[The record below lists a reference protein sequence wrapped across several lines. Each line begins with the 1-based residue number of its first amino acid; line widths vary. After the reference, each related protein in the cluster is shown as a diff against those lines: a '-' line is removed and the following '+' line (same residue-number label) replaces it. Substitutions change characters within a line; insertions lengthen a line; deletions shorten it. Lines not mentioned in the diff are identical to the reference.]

1 MPRVALYNMKG
12 EPVGEVDLADE
23 VFGID
28 VNPSLLHQA
37 VVTYLA
43 NQRQGTAS
51 TKTRGEVSGGGRKP
65 WRQKGTGRARQG
77 SIRAP
82 HWKGGG
88 VVFGPK
94 PREYR
99 IEMPKRARRLALK
112 GALSEKVREGKI
124 RVLDQLAFDRPRT
137 RAMAEVLKNLDIGGE
152 KALIVTADTDA
163 NVYKSARNIPG
174 VIAMAAP
181 ELNVYQV
188 LNHQNLVITRDAVE
202 RVQEVLG
209 R

>member
-1 MPRVALYNMKG
+1 MPRVGLYNMKG
-12 EPVGEVDLADE
+12 EPVGEVDLPEE
-23 VFGID
+23 VFGVD
-28 VNPSLLHQA
+28 VSPSLLHQA
-37 VVTYLA
+37 VVAYLA

-94 PREYR
+94 PRDYR
-99 IEMPKRARRLALK
+99 IDMPKRARRLALK
-112 GALSEKVREGKI
+112 GALSEKVRQGRI
-124 RVLDQLAFDRPRT
+124 RVLDQLTFDRPRT
-137 RAMAEVLKNLDIGGE
+137 RVMAEVLNNLEIGGE
-152 KALIVTADTDA
+152 KALIVTADSDA

-174 VIAMAAP
+174 VLAMAAP
-181 ELNVYQV
+181 DLNVYQV